1 MPLALLLAGGLAAAL
16 IQGGQALSLTEAAA
30 TAVRNHPAVR
40 SAELG
45 VDIASSRINDAH
57 TGKLPSIR
65 ISEIVTRGNNPVF
78 VFGSLLEQSR
88 FRPENFELS
97 SLNNP
102 ASLTNWR
109 TSLTVDLP
117 VLDQRKTAGRVAQA
131 GIAWNEADLQR
142 TLVEQSVRLG
152 VVRDYFALVT
162 AKAALAVTSDAVTM
176 AEADVK
182 RTRDR
187 HAAGLAVLSDVL
199 AAELQLAEF
208 KQQRIQAEGNV
219 RTATAA
225 LNVSMGSS
233 SGAQYDLTSALIPR
247 SFVVATQSQL
257 MARAFEHR
265 PESLQALSRIES
277 ADELVKERRGEYS
290 PGVSIFGNVAS
301 SSRAFTSGSSDYA
314 AGISVN
320 FDLLNPGRAARLD
333 QARIERK
340 RVEAA
345 REHILNEI
353 QLEVIRAL
361 ENYVVA
367 EHQLE
372 VAEAALSL
380 AVEGLRITQ
389 DRYEEGLT
397 TITDLLRAQT
407 ALVRARMNAL
417 SSRSNQYVGYAGLL
431 FATGDLNGVD
441 AFAP

>member
-1 MPLALLLAGGLAAAL
+1 
-16 IQGGQALSLTEAAA
+16 
-30 TAVRNHPAVR
+30 
-40 SAELG
+40 
-45 VDIASSRINDAH
+45 
-57 TGKLPSIR
+57 
-65 ISEIVTRGNNPVF
+65 
-78 VFGSLLEQSR
+78 
-88 FRPENFELS
+88 
-97 SLNNP
+97 
-102 ASLTNWR
+102 
-109 TSLTVDLP
+109 
-117 VLDQRKTAGRVAQA
+117 
-131 GIAWNEADLQR
+131 
-142 TLVEQSVRLG
+142 
-152 VVRDYFALVT
+152 
-162 AKAALAVTSDAVTM
+162 
-176 AEADVK
+176 
-182 RTRDR
+182 
-187 HAAGLAVLSDVL
+187 
-199 AAELQLAEF
+199 
-208 KQQRIQAEGNV
+208 
-219 RTATAA
+219 
-225 LNVSMGSS
+225 
-233 SGAQYDLTSALIPR
+233 
-247 SFVVATQSQL
+247 
-257 MARAFEHR
+257 
-265 PESLQALSRIES
+265 
-277 ADELVKERRGEYS
+277 
-290 PGVSIFGNVAS
+290 VSIFGNVAS